1 MMFVK
6 TILDVQEFIDN
17 EGRVLGAY
25 LFPDWGQHLTVATLA
40 AVAGAF
46 VGGGERAQQED
57 EAKGEE
63 QSDSHDFCFN

>member
-40 AVAGAF
+40 AIAGAF
-46 VGGGERAQQED
+46 VGRGERAQ
-57 EAKGEE
+57 
-63 QSDSHDFCFN
+63 